1 MAGSQDCVWAGLI
14 ETARTSALAPFF
26 GHIVGQF
33 TGVGPERLSTA
44 SQACPSQAL
53 GVAFLWPRC
62 NSLHIHTKS
71 LSNHQKMTGNEPPA
85 ALGLLCFNFFTFFP
99 HAPCC
104 WGPEGAPASTNTAN
118 ALSKRGFW
126 GERVMVAGWAAPRQC
141 HEPRSWDPLGL
152 RPEGCCDSLVYPVP
166 SHPILALPTV
176 CSEFLAWVLASGE
189 LCLGR

>member
-71 LSNHQKMTGNEPPA
+71 LSNHQKMTGNEPSA
-85 ALGLLCFNFFTFFP
+85 ALGLLCFNIFTFSPMP
-99 HAPCC
+99 HAA
-104 WGPEGAPASTNTAN
+104 GGQ
-118 ALSKRGFW
+118 RGLLPRPTLQMHSVKGVFGGRGSW
-126 GERVMVAGWAAPRQC
+126 WLDGQPHGSATSPVAGTRW
-141 HEPRSWDPLGL
+141 G
-152 RPEGCCDSLVYPVP
+152 
-166 SHPILALPTV
+166 
-176 CSEFLAWVLASGE
+176 
-189 LCLGR
+189 